1 MTGLIAI
8 LQALPEMF
16 KLLNYLGTVV
26 DRFMKW
32 SHDNNLEKW
41 ISDLEKSVDDLE
53 KADSPE
59 KKLSAAQGIVGVIKN
74 L

>member
-1 MTGLIAI
+1 MTGLLAI

-41 ISDLEKSVDDLE
+41 ISDLEASVDQLE
-53 KADSPE
+53 KAKTPE
-59 KKLSAAQGIVGVIKN
+59 EKLGAAHSIVSNIRN